1 MDEEL
6 RKLLRQVSRTEMYD
20 LWERAKEGDFEGLT
34 DEEERIAKIMLDH
47 QDEFYNQFEFADLT
61 YDHEYDPETE
71 YDPFLHVT
79 IHSTVQAQLE
89 QKDPIEV
96 VQFYNAMRKKKYS
109 HHDAIHLVGQI
120 LICLIFDVINYQ
132 KPFDL
137 DTYRKLLKKYKTRNP
152 EKLMDSLENDP
163 LLPS

>member
-1 MDEEL
+1 MDEEI
-6 RKLLRQVSRTEMYD
+6 RKLLRQVSRKDMYD
-20 LWERAKEGDFEGLT
+20 LWESAKEGDFEDLT

-61 YDHEYDPETE
+61 YDHEYDPDTE

-89 QKDPIEV
+89 LKDPIEA

-109 HHDAIHLVGQI
+109 HHDAIHLIGQI
-120 LICLIFDVINYQ
+120 LICLIFDVMKY
-132 KPFDL
+132 KRPFDL
-137 DTYRKLLKKYKTRNP
+137 ETYKKLLKKYKTRNP

-163 LLPS
+163 LLPD

>member
-1 MDEEL
+1 M
-6 RKLLRQVSRTEMYD
+6 
-20 LWERAKEGDFEGLT
+20 
-34 DEEERIAKIMLDH
+34 
-47 QDEFYNQFEFADLT
+47 
-61 YDHEYDPETE
+61 
-71 YDPFLHVT
+71 
-79 IHSTVQAQLE
+79 QAQLE

-137 DTYRKLLKKYKTRNP
+137 DTYWKLLKKYKTRNP